1 MPYNFVLKPAD
12 YSDLSAGRVLYSQ
25 PGQTAFPVRLA
36 SEIFQHLQAIRARM
50 GLTQQ
55 VSIYDPCC
63 GGAYLL
69 TVLGFLHGS
78 EIASISASDIN
89 PEALDLAERN
99 LSLLSLIG
107 LDRRMDEISH
117 YIQAYGKAS
126 HQAALDS
133 AVRLR
138 RDLSL
143 ALAGRLFSTCLFQA
157 DAASAPAMRQ
167 GLTGRPIDL
176 VITDIPYGWKSVWSS
191 TKKPCEG
198 LEPPQGLSYE
208 PSQGSPHSPGSSHVW
223 QMLDALHTLLPA
235 RCLLAIASDKQQK
248 IAHPDYRRLEKF
260 QIGKRQVTILWRA
273 GG

>member
-78 EIASISASDIN
+78 EIVSISASDISS
-89 PEALDLAERN
+89 EALDLAERN

-107 LDRRMDEISH
+107 LERRMDEISH

-138 RDLSL
+138 RDLSF

-191 TKKPCEG
+191 TAGQRKG
-198 LEPPQGLSYE
+198 SEPGQDPAPALR
-208 PSQGSPHSPGSSHVW
+208 
-223 QMLDALHTLLPA
+223 MLDALHSLLPA
-235 RCLLAIASDKQQK
+235 RCLLAVASDKQQK
-248 IAHPDYRRLEKF
+248 IVHPCYRRLDKF
-260 QIGKRQVTILWRA
+260 QIGKRQVTILLRA
-273 GG
+273 GA